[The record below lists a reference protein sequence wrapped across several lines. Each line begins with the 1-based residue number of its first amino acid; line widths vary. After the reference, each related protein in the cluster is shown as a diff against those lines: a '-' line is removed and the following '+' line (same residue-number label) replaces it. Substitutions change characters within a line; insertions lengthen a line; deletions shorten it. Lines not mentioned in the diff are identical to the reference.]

1 MDPHFEKLPS
11 GKTILRRYADDG
23 SIIEEHH
30 SYGLLD
36 IGIQIS
42 FTAAAKTSETYF
54 LKRRMVGRR
63 AYEKARAA
71 YPDMPVADTA
81 VEDFSGSLMPLVRQQ
96 ERRNKAES
104 EKRLAESAES
114 RFPRPAG
121 TNWLRVIS
129 DEQAHLVLFASRDW
143 KVLSRERSIPTGG
156 EWLRLFGFDGPPPG
170 QGGSVAEG
178 LIVGYEVTGD
188 VEAMVKASRQLL
200 KEVQV
205 YIPPR
210 PDPTWCSFSVRPKP
224 KPRKPASLAWPTA
237 LPPLIDFL
245 ASLNVSTV
253 TIFNHHR

>member
-1 MDPHFEKLPS
+1 MDSHFERLPS

-36 IGIQIS
+36 ICIQLS

-71 YPDMPVADTA
+71 YPDMPVADHA
-81 VEDFSGSLMPLVRQQ
+81 VEDFSGSLMRLVRQQ
-96 ERRNKAES
+96 DRRNKAES
-104 EKRLAESAES
+104 ERRLNESAES
-114 RFPRPAG
+114 RFPRPAS

-129 DEQAHLVLFASRDW
+129 GEQAHLVLFASRDW

-156 EWLRLFGFDGPPPG
+156 EWLRLFGFDGAPPG

-178 LIVGYEVTGD
+178 LIVGYEVTGHR
-188 VEAMVKASRQLL
+188 EAMLLASRKLL
-200 KEVQV
+200 KEVQAYV
-205 YIPPR
+205 PPLR
-210 PDPTWCSFSVRPKP
+210 DPTWCNFSVRRKAKP
-224 KPRKPASLAWPTA
+224 KKIPPLAWPT
-237 LPPLIDFL
+237 
-245 ASLNVSTV
+245 V
-253 TIFNHHR
+253 